1 MSTIKSSYLGEL
13 RTKSVHIASQ
23 DTIISEAPLDNNG
36 RGEAFSPTDTV
47 AGALGSCMV
56 TIMGIIARREGQD
69 MEGLSWEVT
78 KAMQSNPRK
87 IAEIIIEFNWDQ
99 PFEDEKLIKKM
110 KNGAKT
116 CPVALSLHPDI
127 KQTVIFNF

>member
-13 RTKSVHIASQ
+13 RTKSVHNASQ
-23 DTIISEAPLDNNG
+23 DTIISDAPLDNNG
-36 RGEAFSPTDTV
+36 KGEAFSPTDTV

-69 MEGLSWEVT
+69 MEGLSWLVT
-78 KAMQSNPRK
+78 KVMQSNPRR
-87 IAEIIIEFNWDQ
+87 IAEIIIEFKWDQ